1 MKVMKAVVKCTSAA
15 VKNLI
20 SWWPCAG
27 IVHLKSPIG
36 CYFALSAFYKAH
48 FRIIGYRNPI
58 FARFSCRTYCLWPS
72 YSDRHLLSLTLL
84 EFRLLDTTLA

>member
-27 IVHLKSPIG
+27 IVHLRSLIG
-36 CYFALSAFYKAH
+36 SYFALSAFYKAH

-58 FARFSCRTYCLWPS
+58 LPDFPAGHTVFGHLIRT
-72 YSDRHLLSLTLL
+72 
-84 EFRLLDTTLA
+84 DTC

>member
-36 CYFALSAFYKAH
+36 SYFALSAFYKAH

-58 FARFSCRTYCLWPS
+58 LIDFPAGHTVFGHLIRTGTC
-72 YSDRHLLSLTLL
+72 
-84 EFRLLDTTLA
+84 